1 MIERIYNI
9 ILWRIFS
16 FLRGTTKLLNGIN
29 PFTWLLQIPFIKK
42 FIIKRG
48 GSIEQIEAAADSVT
62 NDPVMGTN
70 ILYASRFMA
79 LVSIAWLLNGVVFF
93 AHYYDWNHTTFVMA
107 IIAGAILIICAH
119 LFFVEYKDKYQKYF
133 KTFEKQPLS
142 WIIFGPLNAFQLRV
156 SPDLVN
162 QCSLRNRYNICV
174 IKKRIQ
180 MKTTINPS
188 RKTILKMKGRMN
200 ENTNNLELS
209 SNCN

>member
-9 ILWRIFS
+9 ILWRIYS

-62 NDPVMGTN
+62 NDPVIGISKWSADHLMM
-70 ILYASRFMA
+70 LSLFF
-79 LVSIAWLLNGVVFF
+79 WLLNCNMPLFNYIG
-93 AHYYDWNHTTFVMA
+93 NGSI

-142 WIIFGPLNAFQLRV
+142 WKIIWGIISFLF
-156 SPDLVN
+156 
-162 QCSLRNRYNICV
+162 V
-174 IKKRIQ
+174 I
-180 MKTTINPS
+180 TTI
-188 RKTILKMKGRMN
+188 ILIFIG
-200 ENTNNLELS
+200 
-209 SNCN
+209 

>member
-70 ILYASRFMA
+70 ILYASRFIA

-93 AHYYDWNHTTFVMA
+93 ARHYDWNHTIFVMA

-142 WIIFGPLNAFQLRV
+142 WKIIWGIISFLF
-156 SPDLVN
+156 
-162 QCSLRNRYNICV
+162 V
-174 IKKRIQ
+174 ITPI
-180 MKTTINPS
+180 
-188 RKTILKMKGRMN
+188 ILIFIG
-200 ENTNNLELS
+200 
-209 SNCN
+209 

>member
-93 AHYYDWNHTTFVMA
+93 AHHYDWNHTTFVMA
-107 IIAGAILIICAH
+107 IIAG
-119 LFFVEYKDKYQKYF
+119 V
-133 KTFEKQPLS
+133 
-142 WIIFGPLNAFQLRV
+142 
-156 SPDLVN
+156 
-162 QCSLRNRYNICV
+162 
-174 IKKRIQ
+174 
-180 MKTTINPS
+180 
-188 RKTILKMKGRMN
+188 
-200 ENTNNLELS
+200 
-209 SNCN
+209 